1 MKIIEAKNL
10 EINRAA
16 TIDAQALKTV
26 KRFNSLL
33 KNKSFDGF
41 SEINKSLSL
50 TDYKTLKVNKNEIN
64 NSGNKLTDKDKQNIL
79 EAIKNITFVSKDQL
93 AKSSNSINPIT
104 GLSVWNK
111 VVPIDSVGLYIPGGT
126 APLISSLIMQL
137 VPAKVAGCKKIVICT
152 PPQDNGKINPAILW
166 IAKQFNVF
174 DIYKIGG
181 AQAILSLSN
190 GYLNIPKVNKIFGPG
205 NKYVS
210 AAKSFVSNQ
219 TSIDLI
225 AGPSEVMVVVND
237 ETNIEV
243 AAYDLLSQLEHGID
257 SDAVVISKSIKIF
270 EGIKNIINKE
280 INDNPNRILEQ
291 SIKNI
296 RMVISKTVDQTVS
309 IINNYAPEHLVLL
322 DKNFTSYIDK
332 IENAGSVFC
341 GRLAPVAFG
350 DYASGTNHVLPTN
363 GWAKS
368 VSGLSVNDFIKK
380 ISFQNVTDSAFN
392 YLSEKVIG
400 LTEIEN
406 LPMHAKSIKV
416 RDADTNSINRS
427 AFINR
432 QTNETSIYAA
442 VDIDGS
448 GLYEVNTGIN
458 FLDHML
464 EQFSRN
470 SKINIFLKST
480 GDILVDT
487 HHSIEDVAIVLGQA
501 INNALGDRGNIK
513 RYSNTTM
520 IMDECSANIQIDLCS
535 RINLKYKLPKLTEYV
550 GDLPTE
556 MVQHFIDTFIKNLGI
571 TAHVKVLGENSH
583 HIVEILFKALGMAI
597 GESVELTNQASS
609 TKGIL

>member
-1 MKIIEAKNL
+1 MKIIKAKNL

-16 TIDAQALKTV
+16 TIDAQALKIV
-26 KRFNSLL
+26 NKFNSLL
-33 KNKSFDGF
+33 KNKSFDGL

-237 ETNIEV
+237 EANIEA

-280 INDNPNRILEQ
+280 INDNPNRILEE

-416 RDADTNSINRS
+416 RDAYTNSINRS

-571 TAHVKVLGENSH
+571 TAHIKVLGENSH

>member
-1 MKIIEAKNL
+1 
-10 EINRAA
+10 
-16 TIDAQALKTV
+16 
-26 KRFNSLL
+26 
-33 KNKSFDGF
+33 
-41 SEINKSLSL
+41 
-50 TDYKTLKVNKNEIN
+50 
-64 NSGNKLTDKDKQNIL
+64 
-79 EAIKNITFVSKDQL
+79 
-93 AKSSNSINPIT
+93 
-104 GLSVWNK
+104 
-111 VVPIDSVGLYIPGGT
+111 
-126 APLISSLIMQL
+126 
-137 VPAKVAGCKKIVICT
+137 
-152 PPQDNGKINPAILW
+152 
-166 IAKQFNVF
+166 
-174 DIYKIGG
+174 
-181 AQAILSLSN
+181 
-190 GYLNIPKVNKIFGPG
+190 
-205 NKYVS
+205 
-210 AAKSFVSNQ
+210 
-219 TSIDLI
+219 
-225 AGPSEVMVVVND
+225 
-237 ETNIEV
+237 
-243 AAYDLLSQLEHGID
+243 
-257 SDAVVISKSIKIF
+257 
-270 EGIKNIINKE
+270 
-280 INDNPNRILEQ
+280 
-291 SIKNI
+291 
-296 RMVISKTVDQTVS
+296 MVISKTVDQTVS

-416 RDADTNSINRS
+416 RDSDTNSINRS
-427 AFINR
+427 AFISR

-556 MVQHFIDTFIKNLGI
+556 MVKHFIDTFIKNLGI

>member
-16 TIDAQALKTV
+16 TIDAQALKIV
-26 KRFNSLL
+26 KKFNSLL
-33 KNKSFDGF
+33 KNNSFNGL
-41 SEINKSLSL
+41 SEINKILSL
-50 TDYKTLKVNKNEIN
+50 KDYKSLKVNKNEIN
-64 NSGNKLTDKDKQNIL
+64 NSGNKLSDKDKQNIL

-93 AKSSNSINPIT
+93 AKSSNSVNPIT

-111 VVPIDSVGLYIPGGT
+111 VVPIDTVGLYIPGGT

-237 ETNIEV
+237 EANIEV

-280 INDNPNRILEQ
+280 INDNPNSILEK

-296 RMVISKTVDQTVS
+296 RMVISKSVDQTVS

-400 LTEIEN
+400 LTDIEN
-406 LPMHAKSIKV
+406 LP
-416 RDADTNSINRS
+416 
-427 AFINR
+427 
-432 QTNETSIYAA
+432 
-442 VDIDGS
+442 
-448 GLYEVNTGIN
+448 L
-458 FLDHML
+458 
-464 EQFSRN
+464 
-470 SKINIFLKST
+470 
-480 GDILVDT
+480 ILL
-487 HHSIEDVAIVLGQA
+487 IE
-501 INNALGDRGNIK
+501 AL
-513 RYSNTTM
+513 
-520 IMDECSANIQIDLCS
+520 L
-535 RINLKYKLPKLTEYV
+535 
-550 GDLPTE
+550 
-556 MVQHFIDTFIKNLGI
+556 
-571 TAHVKVLGENSH
+571 
-583 HIVEILFKALGMAI
+583 
-597 GESVELTNQASS
+597 
-609 TKGIL
+609 

>member
-16 TIDAQALKTV
+16 TIDAQALKIV
-26 KRFNSLL
+26 NKFNSLL
-33 KNKSFDGF
+33 KNKSFDGL

-111 VVPIDSVGLYIPGGT
+111 VVPIDTVGLYIPGGT

-210 AAKSFVSNQ
+210 AAKSFVSDQ

-280 INDNPNRILEQ
+280 INDNPNRILEE

-380 ISFQNVTDSAFN
+380 ISFQNATDSAFN
-392 YLSEKVIG
+392 YL
-400 LTEIEN
+400 
-406 LPMHAKSIKV
+406 
-416 RDADTNSINRS
+416 
-427 AFINR
+427 
-432 QTNETSIYAA
+432 
-442 VDIDGS
+442 
-448 GLYEVNTGIN
+448 
-458 FLDHML
+458 
-464 EQFSRN
+464 
-470 SKINIFLKST
+470 
-480 GDILVDT
+480 
-487 HHSIEDVAIVLGQA
+487 
-501 INNALGDRGNIK
+501 
-513 RYSNTTM
+513 
-520 IMDECSANIQIDLCS
+520 
-535 RINLKYKLPKLTEYV
+535 
-550 GDLPTE
+550 
-556 MVQHFIDTFIKNLGI
+556 
-571 TAHVKVLGENSH
+571 
-583 HIVEILFKALGMAI
+583 
-597 GESVELTNQASS
+597 
-609 TKGIL
+609 

>member
-16 TIDAQALKTV
+16 TIDAKALKIV
-26 KRFNSLL
+26 KKFNSLL
-33 KNKSFDGF
+33 KNKSFDGL
-41 SEINKSLSL
+41 SEINESLSL

-64 NSGNKLTDKDKQNIL
+64 NSGNKITDKNKQNIL

-93 AKSSNSINPIT
+93 VKSSNSINPIT

-210 AAKSFVSNQ
+210 AAKSFISSQ

-237 ETNIEV
+237 EANIKV

-280 INDNPNRILEQ
+280 IKDNPNIILEE

-296 RMVISKTVDQTVS
+296 RMVISKSVDKTVS

-380 ISFQNVTDSAFN
+380 ISFQNATDSAFN
-392 YLSEKVIG
+392 YLSEKVIS

-406 LPMHAKSIKV
+406 LPMHAKSITV
-416 RDADTNSINRS
+416 RDPDTDSVNRS

-432 QTNETSIYAA
+432 QTNETSVYAT

-470 SKINIFLKST
+470 SKINIFLKAT
-480 GDILVDT
+480 GDISVDT

-501 INNALGDRGNIK
+501 INNALGNRENIK

>member
-16 TIDAQALKTV
+16 TIDAQALKIV
-26 KRFNSLL
+26 NKFNSLL
-33 KNKSFDGF
+33 KNKSFDGL

-111 VVPIDSVGLYIPGGT
+111 VVPIDTVGLYIPGGT

-210 AAKSFVSNQ
+210 AAKSFVSKQ

-280 INDNPNRILEQ
+280 INDNPNRILE
-291 SIKNI
+291 N
-296 RMVISKTVDQTVS
+296 
-309 IINNYAPEHLVLL
+309 LL
-322 DKNFTSYIDK
+322 
-332 IENAGSVFC
+332 
-341 GRLAPVAFG
+341 
-350 DYASGTNHVLPTN
+350 
-363 GWAKS
+363 
-368 VSGLSVNDFIKK
+368 K
-380 ISFQNVTDSAFN
+380 ISEW
-392 YLSEKVIG
+392 L
-400 LTEIEN
+400 
-406 LPMHAKSIKV
+406 
-416 RDADTNSINRS
+416 
-427 AFINR
+427 
-432 QTNETSIYAA
+432 
-442 VDIDGS
+442 
-448 GLYEVNTGIN
+448 
-458 FLDHML
+458 
-464 EQFSRN
+464 
-470 SKINIFLKST
+470 
-480 GDILVDT
+480 
-487 HHSIEDVAIVLGQA
+487 
-501 INNALGDRGNIK
+501 
-513 RYSNTTM
+513 
-520 IMDECSANIQIDLCS
+520 
-535 RINLKYKLPKLTEYV
+535 
-550 GDLPTE
+550 
-556 MVQHFIDTFIKNLGI
+556 
-571 TAHVKVLGENSH
+571 
-583 HIVEILFKALGMAI
+583 
-597 GESVELTNQASS
+597 
-609 TKGIL
+609 

>member
-16 TIDAQALKTV
+16 TIDAQALKIV
-26 KRFNSLL
+26 NKFNSLL
-33 KNKSFDGF
+33 KNKSFDGL

-93 AKSSNSINPIT
+93 VKSSNSINPIT

-237 ETNIEV
+237 EANIEV

-280 INDNPNRILEQ
+280 INDNPNSILEE

-296 RMVISKTVDQTVS
+296 RMVISKSVDQTVS

-380 ISFQNVTDSAFN
+380 ISFQNCNRFCIQ
-392 YLSEKVIG
+392 LFIR
-400 LTEIEN
+400 
-406 LPMHAKSIKV
+406 KSY
-416 RDADTNSINRS
+416 RS
-427 AFINR
+427 
-432 QTNETSIYAA
+432 Y
-442 VDIDGS
+442 
-448 GLYEVNTGIN
+448 
-458 FLDHML
+458 
-464 EQFSRN
+464 
-470 SKINIFLKST
+470 
-480 GDILVDT
+480 
-487 HHSIEDVAIVLGQA
+487 
-501 INNALGDRGNIK
+501 
-513 RYSNTTM
+513 
-520 IMDECSANIQIDLCS
+520 
-535 RINLKYKLPKLTEYV
+535 
-550 GDLPTE
+550 
-556 MVQHFIDTFIKNLGI
+556 
-571 TAHVKVLGENSH
+571 
-583 HIVEILFKALGMAI
+583 
-597 GESVELTNQASS
+597 
-609 TKGIL
+609 

>member
-10 EINRAA
+10 EINREA
-16 TIDAQALKTV
+16 TIDAQALKIV
-26 KRFNSLL
+26 KKFNSLL
-33 KNKSFDGF
+33 KNKSFDGL

-64 NSGNKLTDKDKQNIL
+64 NSGNKLSDKDKQNIL

-93 AKSSNSINPIT
+93 VKSSNSINPIT

-111 VVPIDSVGLYIPGGT
+111 VVPIDTVGLYIPGGT

-210 AAKSFVSNQ
+210 AAKSFVSDQ

-237 ETNIEV
+237 EANIEV

-270 EGIKNIINKE
+270 DGIQNIVKKE
-280 INDNPNRILEQ
+280 INDNPNRILQE

-296 RMVISKTVDQTVS
+296 RMVQSKSVDQTVS

-341 GRLAPVAFG
+341 GRLSPVAFG

-380 ISFQNVTDSAFN
+380 ISFQNATDSAFN
-392 YLSEKVIG
+392 YLSKKVIG

-406 LPMHAKSIKV
+406 LPMHAKSITV
-416 RDADTNSINRS
+416 RDANTKSINRS

-487 HHSIEDVAIVLGQA
+487 HHSIEDVSIVLGQA

-597 GESVELTNQASS
+597 GESVELTNQVSS